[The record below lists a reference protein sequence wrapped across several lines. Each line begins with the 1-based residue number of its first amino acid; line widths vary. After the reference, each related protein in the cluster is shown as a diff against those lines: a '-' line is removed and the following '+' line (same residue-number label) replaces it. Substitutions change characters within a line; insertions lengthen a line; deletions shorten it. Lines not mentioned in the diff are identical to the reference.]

1 MIIDF
6 IINLGANIFTSIVN
20 VMPNASLPSGVSS
33 AFEFFIPF
41 WNKANSIVPMT
52 DLLSVISAIIAV
64 EIIFLTF
71 KGLVFLYKLIP
82 GKFT

>member
-20 VMPNASLPSGVSS
+20 ILPDASLPSGVSS
-33 AFEFFIPF
+33 AFEFFIPY
-41 WNKANSIVPMT
+41 WQKANSIVPMT
-52 DLLSVISAIIAV
+52 DILSVIGAIIAV

-71 KGLVFLYKLIP
+71 KGLVFLYRLIP